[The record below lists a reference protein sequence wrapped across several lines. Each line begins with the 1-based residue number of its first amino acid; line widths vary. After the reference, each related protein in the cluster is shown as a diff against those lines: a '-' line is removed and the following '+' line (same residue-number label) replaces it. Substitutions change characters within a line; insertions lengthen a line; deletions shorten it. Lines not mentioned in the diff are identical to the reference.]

1 MSSTSAPST
10 GRRRPQQRR
19 SQETYETILDVA
31 ARLVEEDGPDTL
43 TTTAVAD
50 RAGLAV
56 GSLYQYFD
64 SVEAIIDAL
73 IERHLAAFGELVQRT
88 VAGTA
93 FASADDAGIALVHS
107 FADYYRSEAGFRR
120 MWTSPPVAARFKVI
134 REANDNA
141 LVDLMK
147 QLLVE
152 SGLAA
157 ADDPELETSI
167 LVRWSVSEALLDLAF
182 RLDPDGDSAVLARLD
197 HLLRLES
204 WSE

>member
-1 MSSTSAPST
+1 MSATSVPGT
-10 GRRRPQQRR
+10 RRRPQQRR
-19 SQETYETILDVA
+19 SQETYDTILDVA
-31 ARLVEEDGPDTL
+31 AQLVERAGPDTL

-50 RAGLAV
+50 RAGLSV
-56 GSLYQYFD
+56 GSLYQYFE
-64 SVEAIIDAL
+64 SVDAIVDAL
-73 IERHLAAFGELVQRT
+73 IERHLAAFSELVEET
-88 VAGTA
+88 VAGTS
-93 FASADDAGIALVHS
+93 FASADEAGLALVHA

-147 QLLVE
+147 RLLVE
-152 SGLAA
+152 NGLVT

-182 RLDPDGDSAVLARLD
+182 RLDSDGDQRVLTRLD
-197 HLLRLES
+197 RLLGLES